1 MMETNSNLRSR
12 ISDKRRI
19 VIKVGSSSLVHENTG
34 EMDFVKLEQ
43 LVRLLCDLRNQD
55 KDIILVS
62 SGAIGVGRK
71 ALGLEKKTRYAAV
84 KAGMRFGG
92 TGGAYD
98 DVSKAFW

>member
-71 ALGLEKKTRYAAV
+71 ALGLEKRPDTLPLKQACASVGQAV
-84 KAGMRFGG
+84 LMMMYQKL
-92 TGGAYD
+92 
-98 DVSKAFW
+98 FW